1 MIFGELQIAHPLVPQ
16 TGGIQDKL
24 SFGPALRRPPVP
36 LGLKGDLVGGV
47 FVLQEPG
54 AGEIGGLGQ
63 GWNRKHKNEKEK
75 LYDRK

>member
-1 MIFGELQIAHPLVPQ
+1 MIFGKLQIAHPLVPQ

-63 GWNRKHKNEKEK
+63 GRRREGAEKK
-75 LYDRK
+75 

>member
-1 MIFGELQIAHPLVPQ
+1 MILGKLQIAHPLIPQ

-24 SFGPALRRPPVP
+24 SFGAALRRPAVA

-63 GWNRKHKNEKEK
+63 GRRREGAEKK
-75 LYDRK
+75 